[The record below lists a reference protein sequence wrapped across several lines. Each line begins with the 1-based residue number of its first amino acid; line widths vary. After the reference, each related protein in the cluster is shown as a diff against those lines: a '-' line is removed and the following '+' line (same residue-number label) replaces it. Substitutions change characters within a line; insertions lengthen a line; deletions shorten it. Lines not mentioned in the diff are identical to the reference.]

1 MCDTLFCLAAWLQ
14 TFSRQGR
21 RARIRVQVRSAD
33 VFFSCAAKRA
43 TRTPARRAAGVAIQ
57 TLRSSRA
64 VDKRSLS
71 LSLSLSLPL
80 SVCVWVQP
88 QCLTTCV
95 VGSVTEHSPI
105 AGLRAGGR
113 ETATAS
119 FARLGRSYGAACA
132 SRRPRSAQSV
142 PLPTSS
148 LPLSVSSRSSSES
161 SSSSS
166 DRSQIDAIAIA
177 RAIVL

>member
-1 MCDTLFCLAAWLQ
+1 VCDALFCLAAWLQ

-21 RARIRVQVRSAD
+21 VARIRVQVRSAD
-33 VFFSCAAKRA
+33 VFFSCAVKRA
-43 TRTPARRAAGVAIQ
+43 TRTPARRAAGVVIQ
-57 TLRSSRA
+57 TLRSSHA
-64 VDKRSLS
+64 VDKR
-71 LSLSLSLPL
+71 
-80 SVCVWVQP
+80 WVQP
-88 QCLTTCV
+88 QR
-95 VGSVTEHSPI
+95 HSALPHSGT
-105 AGLRAGGR
+105 ARRGR